1 MCRLLRHVL
10 CDCVSHEYACLAAQD
25 DDDEDLDAPEKR
37 VWYKRPM
44 VWLHV
49 VAFLLALVLFVVG
62 LCSQFL
68 VTSWQVRALPHRQ
81 SPAQGIRVKPVR
93 STA

>member
-1 MCRLLRHVL
+1 LLVL
-10 CDCVSHEYACLAAQD
+10 QD

-37 VWYKRPM
+37 VWYKRPL

-49 VAFLLALVLFVVG
+49 MAFVLALVLFVVG

-68 VTSWQVRALPHRQ
+68 VTSWQVRAQPHRHATKPGME
-81 SPAQGIRVKPVR
+81 SGWMMVTAQCC
-93 STA
+93 S

>member
-1 MCRLLRHVL
+1 
-10 CDCVSHEYACLAAQD
+10 
-25 DDDEDLDAPEKR
+25 
-37 VWYKRPM
+37 M

-68 VTSWQVRALPHRQ
+68 VTSWQV
-81 SPAQGIRVKPVR
+81 
-93 STA
+93 